1 MSSYTAGRLGEE
13 RARAFLEEKGWII
26 AAQNFRTRWGEV
38 DIVCE
43 AGRHLLF
50 VEVKSW
56 RRFDADSLIR
66 ALGTP
71 KQRRIIAAAR
81 TFLMEHPD
89 LSDRVVRFDVVLV
102 DPRGGP
108 IRHIEGAFDSEWP
121 G

>member
-13 RARAFLEEKGWII
+13 RARAYLEKKGCII
-26 AAQNFRTRWGEV
+26 VAQNFRTRWGEV

-43 AGRHLLF
+43 AGCRVLF

-66 ALGTP
+66 ALGPP
-71 KQRRIIAAAR
+71 KQRRIVAAAR
-81 TFLMEHPD
+81 AFLMEHPD

-102 DPRGGP
+102 EPCGGL